1 MRPASHDPRHHPW
14 WQHVPAERQQA
25 TLWRRRQRRLWQL
38 LSSRRSQ
45 LLLLLGLLLV
55 LTAGLAVAGAGGFS
69 LALLL
74 PLLLLPALAA
84 LSYWLTWREFH
95 R

>member
-1 MRPASHDPRHHPW
+1 MPSGDDPRQHPW
-14 WQHVPAERQQA
+14 WQYVPVQRQRQA
-25 TLWRRRQRRLWQL
+25 LWSRSWRRLGQRV
-38 LSSRRSQ
+38 SSRPSQ
-45 LLLLLGLLLV
+45 LLLLLLLL
-55 LTAGLAVAGAGGFS
+55 LAAAIGMAAAGAGGMG

-74 PLLLLPALAA
+74 PLLLLPPLAA

>member
-1 MRPASHDPRHHPW
+1 MAAGDDPRQHPW
-14 WQHVPAERQQA
+14 WQHVPAERQFG
-25 TLWRRRQRRLWQL
+25 TLWRRRRRRLWQL

-45 LLLLLGLLLV
+45 LLLLLLLLLSV
-55 LTAGLAVAGAGGFS
+55 TAGLATAGAGGMS
-69 LALLL
+69 LGLLL
-74 PLLLLPALAA
+74 PLLLLPPLAA